1 VDTALRANPGHGR
14 SAFTPKRSLVR
25 SQYRPPPPKAP
36 DQQVQGPSV
45 FLRSS
50 WSGRKPGSVAEL
62 VAKRL
67 LEVAAPR
74 LSAPLAAAQI
84 QLGSHNELP
93 AVTRTPAILLLHLT
107 NPGTT
112 QDEWTQR
119 WPCPRGEVCT
129 AGQDRQERGRAATS
143 TPRIAPQTEDPGKP
157 RPPDQGHAPTWGQL
171 PDLPPACGQPVRSPP
186 DRSPPRRS
194 RASSS
199 GWLSA
204 AFPQLLARCPRSCRE
219 QLPYAE
225 VEVDV
230 GERRRDERTG
240 LDGAADGDNNTWLRG
255 PAPLPGASWA
265 LPTLPCPTFTRT

>member
-1 VDTALRANPGHGR
+1 MFP
-14 SAFTPKRSLVR
+14 
-25 SQYRPPPPKAP
+25 
-36 DQQVQGPSV
+36 
-45 FLRSS
+45 RSS
-50 WSGRKPGSVAEL
+50 WSGRKPGSVAGL

-93 AVTRTPAILLLHLT
+93 VVTRTPAILVLHLT

-129 AGQDRQERGRAATS
+129 AGQDRQERGRAAPS
-143 TPRIAPQTEDPGKP
+143 TPLIAPQTEDPGKP

-171 PDLPPACGQPVRSPP
+171 PDLLSPPACGQPVRSPP
-186 DRSPPRRS
+186 DRSPPDRSPPRRS

-199 GWLSA
+199 AGCPRRFLNCSRDARAVAANNSPTPRSRLTSASDAEMSEPGSA
-204 AFPQLLARCPRSCRE
+204 ARPTATTTRGC
-219 QLPYAE
+219 
-225 VEVDV
+225 
-230 GERRRDERTG
+230 G
-240 LDGAADGDNNTWLRG
+240 L
-255 PAPLPGASWA
+255 APLPGASWA